1 MVDIHKEYRR
11 YIKQSA
17 IIFAIMAV
25 IVLALQ
31 FGAKIEGLISP
42 LLVSLVFSFGIES
55 VEALV
60 WRIVAEK
67 HADSLINFFTAV
79 SGFRMLLALVALTG
93 CYLVVGRDAMLEYC
107 LVFLAFYAAMLVHH
121 SWFFSRVSHS
131 HNDTEK

>member
-31 FGAKIEGLISP
+31 FGANIEGLISP
-42 LLVSLVFSFGIES
+42 LIVSLVFSFGIES

-67 HADSLINFFTAV
+67 HADSLINFF
-79 SGFRMLLALVALTG
+79 ML
-93 CYLVVGRDAMLEYC
+93 
-107 LVFLAFYAAMLVHH
+107 
-121 SWFFSRVSHS
+121 
-131 HNDTEK
+131 

>member
-1 MVDIHKEYRR
+1 
-11 YIKQSA
+11 
-17 IIFAIMAV
+17 MAV

-31 FGAKIEGLISP
+31 FGANIEGLISP
-42 LLVSLVFSFGIES
+42 LIVSLVFSLGIES

-121 SWFFSRVSHS
+121 SWCFSRVSHS
-131 HNDTEK
+131 HNDNEK